1 MTFLYKGHP
10 GRGTIWARCFAA
22 RAPELPF
29 WIWPDIGDPDA
40 VRYLA
45 VWRPPDDIATSFRN
59 LELLFSVGA
68 GVDQF
73 DLTQIPPHIPL
84 VRMLDP
90 GIRES
95 MIEYAAM
102 AVLALHRDLVDFIA
116 QQRKQVWREIQVIS
130 ASSRRVGV
138 MGLGLLG
145 QAVLERLKIFGFPLL
160 GWNRSPRAIDGVT
173 CLAGRDALPEFLA
186 QTDILVCLLPLTA
199 ETRGILNGDLFA
211 RLPRGAKLVNVGRGG
226 HLVADDLVDALDRGV
241 LSAAVLDVAEPEP
254 LPAGHPFWSHPR
266 ILLTPHNA
274 SMTAPQ
280 SAVDYVLETIARHR
294 RGESLPGLVDRERGY

>member
-10 GRGTIWARCFAA
+10 GRGVLWARSFAA

-29 WIWPDIGDPDA
+29 RIWPDIGDPDE

-45 VWRPPDDIATSFRN
+45 VWKPPENIAATFRN
-59 LELLFSVGA
+59 LELVFSVGA

-73 DLTQIPPHIPL
+73 DLTQVPPHIPL
-84 VRMLDP
+84 IRMIDP

-95 MIEYAAM
+95 MIEYATM

-116 QQRKQVWREIQVIS
+116 QQRDQVWREIQIVS

-145 QAVLERLKIFGFPLL
+145 QAVLERLKIFGFPLA
-160 GWNRSPRAIDGVT
+160 GWNRSPRSMAGVT
-173 CLAGRDALPEFLA
+173 CYAGESALPEFLA

-199 ETRGILNGDLFA
+199 ETRGILNRDLFEA
-211 RLPRGAKLVNVGRGG
+211 LPRGARLVNVGRGG
-226 HLVADDLVDALDRGV
+226 HLVADDLIDALDRDV

-274 SMTAPQ
+274 SMTIPE

-294 RGESLPGLVDRERGY
+294 RGETLPGLVDRERGY